1 MLMGTD
7 RKRRLLP
14 VTIRPGV
21 NIAFQ
26 SGGRGVKVT
35 VSFGVAIICLGKLF

>member
-14 VTIRPGV
+14 VTVRPSV
-21 NIAFQ
+21 NIAFE
-26 SGGRGVKVT
+26 SGVGVKVT
-35 VSFGVAIICLGKLF
+35 VSFGVAIICLGELF

>member
-14 VTIRPGV
+14 VTVRPSV

-26 SGGRGVKVT
+26 SGVGGVE
-35 VSFGVAIICLGKLF
+35 GNCELWCCYNLLG